1 MLFMRKE
8 YFPAIR
14 SGRKTTTLRYW
25 SRRQVRPGSDHLIRG
40 LGTVR
45 VLSVERIGASQLTEE
60 DARAD
65 GFNNLAELHR
75 AMEELY
81 PPEKRDGR
89 ELYKV
94 TFRFPAD

>member
-8 YFPAIR
+8 YFAAIR

-25 SRRQVRPGSDHLIRG
+25 SRRQVRPGTDHLIRG
-40 LGTVR
+40 LGKVR
-45 VLSVERIGASQLTEE
+45 VLSVERIGPAQLTRA

-65 GFNNLAELHR
+65 GFEDLAELHR
-75 AMEELY
+75 ALEELY
-81 PPEKRDGR
+81 PPEKRNGR
-89 ELYKV
+89 DLYKV

>member
-1 MLFMRKE
+1 
-8 YFPAIR
+8 
-14 SGRKTTTLRYW
+14 
-25 SRRQVRPGSDHLIRG
+25 
-40 LGTVR
+40 
-45 VLSVERIGASQLTEE
+45 LTEA

-65 GFNNLAELHR
+65 GFNNLTELHR

-81 PPEKRDGR
+81 PPEKRNGR